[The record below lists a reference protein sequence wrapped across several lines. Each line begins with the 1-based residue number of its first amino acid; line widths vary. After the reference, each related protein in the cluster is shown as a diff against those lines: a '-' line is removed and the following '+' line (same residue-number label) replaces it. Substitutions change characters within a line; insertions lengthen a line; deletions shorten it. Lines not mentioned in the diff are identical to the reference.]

1 MTVFQAEITAIAR
14 AALDMID
21 ANITGRFV
29 NFYIDS
35 QAAIKA
41 LDSYMVRL
49 KSVADGK
56 RILNK
61 LAEQGNAVTL
71 NWIPGHSGQPGN
83 EIADHLA
90 KRGAD
95 LEDVGS
101 EPRLPVSGCVT
112 KEVAER
118 WKNNEHTKKWEERS
132 DCRQSKLV
140 LPYAEHEW
148 KNRALS
154 LERDE
159 LKVVTQ
165 LVTGHANLKR
175 HRHVMGLEENE
186 LCQFCGESQTSIHI
200 LTECPEFYELRKS
213 KFGERIISENEIKHN
228 KLVKIVQFARGT
240 GLWNCLGGP

>member
-61 LAEQGNAVTL
+61 LAEQGNVVTL

-95 LEDVGS
+95 LEDMGS

-112 KEVAER
+112 K
-118 WKNNEHTKKWEERS
+118 
-132 DCRQSKLV
+132 
-140 LPYAEHEW
+140 
-148 KNRALS
+148 
-154 LERDE
+154 
-159 LKVVTQ
+159 
-165 LVTGHANLKR
+165 
-175 HRHVMGLEENE
+175 
-186 LCQFCGESQTSIHI
+186 
-200 LTECPEFYELRKS
+200 
-213 KFGERIISENEIKHN
+213 
-228 KLVKIVQFARGT
+228 
-240 GLWNCLGGP
+240 